1 MPKLLIKKWWV
12 GLIQGLILIILSIY
26 IFNNPLDALKGISIW
41 IGILILFTGLVGII
55 SWMAADRDKKEYS
68 SLLWSFLTII
78 FGIILLLNLFTTTRI
93 VEIFFGLWMVFLGLH
108 FIEDGL
114 VFKKHQ
120 SFRWVTVIAGV
131 LCIIAAVV
139 LIFDLGTGIG
149 VSLFIGVQ
157 ILLAGI
163 ALVIVSFA
171 RKEMV
176 NKVTDSPRHM
186 SPGSYP

>member
-1 MPKLLIKKWWV
+1 MPKPTIRKWWV
-12 GLIQGLILIILSIY
+12 SLIQGIILIILSIY
-26 IFNNPLDALKGISIW
+26 IFNNPLDALKGISVW
-41 IGILILFTGLVGII
+41 IGLLILFTGLVGII
-55 SWMAADRDKKEYS
+55 SWMAADRDKREYS
-68 SLLWSFLTII
+68 SLLWSFLTIV
-78 FGIILLLNLFTTTRI
+78 FGIVMLLNLFATTRI

-131 LCIIAAVV
+131 ICIIAALV

-171 RKEMV
+171 RKELGNRIM
-176 NKVTDSPRHM
+176 DRARHM
-186 SPGSYP
+186 GQETYP

>member
-12 GLIQGLILIILSIY
+12 GLIQGIILIILSIY
-26 IFNNPLDALKGISIW
+26 IFNNPLDALKGISVW

-68 SLLWSFLTII
+68 SLLWSFLTIV
-78 FGIILLLNLFTTTRI
+78 FGIILLLNLFTTTRV
-93 VEIFFGLWMVFLGLH
+93 VEILFGLWMVFLGLH

-120 SFRWVTVIAGV
+120 PFRWATVIAGV

-171 RKEMV
+171 RKELV
-176 NKVTDSPRHM
+176 NKIMDRARHM
-186 SPGSYP
+186 SPESYP

>member
-1 MPKLLIKKWWV
+1 MPKPIIRKWWV
-12 GLIQGLILIILSIY
+12 SLIQGIILIILSIY
-26 IFNNPLDALKGISIW
+26 IFNNPLDALKGISVW
-41 IGILILFTGLVGII
+41 IGILILFTGLAGII
-55 SWMAADRDKKEYS
+55 SWVAADRDKRGYS
-68 SLLWSFLTII
+68 AILWSLLTIV
-78 FGIILLLNLFTTTRI
+78 FGIVMLLNLFAATRI
-93 VEIFFGLWMVFLGLH
+93 ITILFGLWMVFLGLH

-120 SFRWVTVIAGV
+120 PFRWATVIAGF

-163 ALVIVSFA
+163 ALVIFSFA
-171 RKEMV
+171 KKELG
-176 NKVTDSPRHM
+176 NKIMDRARNM
-186 SPGSYP
+186 SPETYP

>member
-1 MPKLLIKKWWV
+1 MIRKWWV
-12 GLIQGLILIILSIY
+12 TLIQGIILIILSIY
-26 IFNNPLDALKGISIW
+26 IFNNPLDALKGISVW

-55 SWMAADRDKKEYS
+55 SWMAAAHDKKGYS
-68 SLLWSFLTII
+68 SLLWSFLTIV

-93 VEIFFGLWMVFLGLH
+93 VEILFGLWMVFLGLH

-120 SFRWVTVIAGV
+120 PFRWATVIAGV
-131 LCIIAAVV
+131 LCIIAAAV

-171 RKEMV
+171 RKELV
-176 NKVTDSPRHM
+176 NKMMDRARHM
-186 SPGSYP
+186 SPETYP